1 MAGSTYELV
10 DKFVIQL
17 WLLYFAQ
24 SLALLLLDLLAGL
37 DDEGPQVFILLD
49 LLRKVYL
56 LQQVYH
62 VEIIISTL
70 NHPTHPPPLA
80 KSTRSNKSQQKQK
93 VSVVYM

>member
-62 VEIIISTL
+62 VEIIISTF
-70 NHPTHPPPLA
+70 NHPTHPPPRQIHQI
-80 KSTRSNKSQQKQK
+80 K
-93 VSVVYM
+93 